1 MWLLHF
7 YVLDA
12 HLYGLPLFDG
22 SNSVLEFITLEFM
35 GIPVTSLHE
44 WYGHL

>member
-12 HLYGLPLFDG
+12 HLYGLPLLDG
-22 SNSVLEFITLEFM
+22 NNSVLEFM
-35 GIPVTSLHE
+35 GIPMTSLLHE
-44 WYGHL
+44 WYGYL